1 MAARRQNPK
10 IERTLKRASSLRT
23 VKQTFLIVCEG
34 EVTEPEYFN
43 SFRLTSANVK
53 AIGKGMNT
61 ISLVKEAIAI
71 RDIEKRRN
79 RNYDQC
85 WVVFDKDDF
94 ADSDFNAAIQMA
106 QANGFHVAYSNQAFE
121 FWFLL
126 HFNLYQ
132 GAIHR
137 NRYAE
142 MLTHLL
148 GFKYG
153 KAKGDSVKVFN
164 VIYPRTRMAI
174 DNAKNVLKAFDGSNP
189 AKEESSTTVHQL
201 VERLLLF
208 TEN

>member
-1 MAARRQNPK
+1 MARRQNPK

-94 ADSDFNAAIQMA
+94 SDSDFNAAIQMA

-153 KAKGDSVKVFN
+153 KTKGDSMRVFN

-174 DNAKNVLKAFDGSNP
+174 DNAKNVLKPFDGSNP

>member
-1 MAARRQNPK
+1 
-10 IERTLKRASSLRT
+10 
-23 VKQTFLIVCEG
+23 
-34 EVTEPEYFN
+34 
-43 SFRLTSANVK
+43 
-53 AIGKGMNT
+53 
-61 ISLVKEAIAI
+61 
-71 RDIEKRRN
+71 
-79 RNYDQC
+79 
-85 WVVFDKDDF
+85 
-94 ADSDFNAAIQMA
+94 
-106 QANGFHVAYSNQAFE
+106 
-121 FWFLL
+121 
-126 HFNLYQ
+126 
-132 GAIHR
+132 
-137 NRYAE
+137 

>member
-1 MAARRQNPK
+1 MARRQNPK
-10 IERTLKRASSLRT
+10 IERTLKRTSSLRL

-71 RDIEKRRN
+71 RDIEKRRS

-94 ADSDFNAAIQMA
+94 SDGDFNAAIQMA
-106 QANGFHVAYSNQAFE
+106 QTNGFHVAYSNQAFE
-121 FWFLL
+121 YWFLL
-126 HFNLYQ
+126 HFNL
-132 GAIHR
+132 
-137 NRYAE
+137 
-142 MLTHLL
+142 
-148 GFKYG
+148 
-153 KAKGDSVKVFN
+153 KVFN
-164 VIYPRTRMAI
+164 VIYPKTRIAI
-174 DNAKNVLKAFDGSNP
+174 GNAQKVLESFDGSNP

-201 VERLLLF
+201 VEQLLQF
-208 TEN
+208 IG

>member
-94 ADSDFNAAIQMA
+94 TASDFNAAIQMA

>member
-94 ADSDFNAAIQMA
+94 TDSDFNAAIQMA
-106 QANGFHVAYSNQAFE
+106 QANGFHVAYSNWKSRAYLTYIVLAQQRLC
-121 FWFLL
+121 FLS
-126 HFNLYQ
+126 YKE
-132 GAIHR
+132 I
-137 NRYAE
+137 
-142 MLTHLL
+142 
-148 GFKYG
+148 KYG
-153 KAKGDSVKVFN
+153 
-164 VIYPRTRMAI
+164 VI
-174 DNAKNVLKAFDGSNP
+174 
-189 AKEESSTTVHQL
+189 TTSL
-201 VERLLLF
+201 
-208 TEN
+208 

>member
-1 MAARRQNPK
+1 MARRQNPK
-10 IERTLKRASSLRT
+10 IERTLKRTSSLRL
-23 VKQTFLIVCEG
+23 VKQTILIICEG

-61 ISLVKEAIAI
+61 ISLVKEAIAF
-71 RDIEKRRN
+71 RDIEKRRS

-94 ADSDFNAAIQMA
+94 SDGNFNAAIQMA
-106 QANGFHVAYSNQAFE
+106 QANGFQVAYSNQAFE

-132 GAIHR
+132 GSIHR
-137 NRYAE
+137 SRYGE

-153 KAKGDSVKVFN
+153 KTKGDSIKVFN
-164 VIYPRTRMAI
+164 IIYPKTRIAI
-174 DNAKNVLKAFDGSNP
+174 NNSQKVLEEFKGSNP

-201 VERLLLF
+201 VGQLLQF
-208 TEN
+208 ID

>member
-1 MAARRQNPK
+1 MMARRQNPK
-10 IERTLKRASSLRT
+10 IERTLKRTSSLRL

-71 RDIEKRRN
+71 RDIEKRRS

-94 ADSDFNAAIQMA
+94 SDGDFNAAIQMA
-106 QANGFHVAYSNQAFE
+106 QTNGFHVAYSNQAFE

-153 KAKGDSVKVFN
+153 KAKGDSVRVFN

>member
-1 MAARRQNPK
+1 MARRQNPK

-94 ADSDFNAAIQMA
+94 ADSDFNVAIQMA

-201 VERLLLF
+201 VEQLLPF
-208 TEN
+208 TES

>member
-1 MAARRQNPK
+1 MARRQNPK
-10 IERTLKRASSLRT
+10 IERTLKRASSLRI

-53 AIGKGMNT
+53 AIDKGMNT

>member
-1 MAARRQNPK
+1 MARRQNPK
-10 IERTLKRASSLRT
+10 IERTLKRASSLRI

-153 KAKGDSVKVFN
+153 KAKGDSMRVFN

>member
-1 MAARRQNPK
+1 MARRQNPK
-10 IERTLKRASSLRT
+10 IERTLKRTSSLRL

-71 RDIEKRRN
+71 RDIEKRRS

-94 ADSDFNAAIQMA
+94 SDSDFNAAIQMA
-106 QANGFHVAYSNQAFE
+106 QTNGFHVAYSNQAFE
-121 FWFLL
+121 YWLLL

-132 GAIHR
+132 GFIHR
-137 NRYAE
+137 SRYGE
-142 MLTHLL
+142 MLSHLL
-148 GFKYG
+148 GFRYG
-153 KAKGDSVKVFN
+153 KTKGDSMKVFD
-164 VIYPRTRMAI
+164 VIYPKTRIAI
-174 DNAKNVLKAFDGSNP
+174 GNAQKVLESFDGTNP
-189 AKEESSTTVHQL
+189 AKEESSTTVHNLIEQFMQFM
-201 VERLLLF
+201 E
-208 TEN
+208 